1 MSAPVH
7 GSGRISDAIFVDEI
21 GIEIGIH
28 GDYRLKTAY
37 QPIFR
42 RDGGL
47 LLPVAVEGLAI
58 PFRQGRMVPT
68 SALLN
73 DETSEQRS
81 FFETLCRT
89 LNLRNHRNIGLP
101 SLELFFNCDP
111 VVDGDSQR
119 WPGALDSLAHRLGE
133 IELDPAML
141 ICVIT
146 EASSLD
152 HAVLLEQVR
161 EMRRLGMRIAV
172 DDFGSGQSSFERI
185 GLIKP
190 DIVKIDRAWFG
201 RLCEED
207 GTARLFDPIAA
218 TFRQLGAQV
227 LVGGIETAA
236 QLRVAVDGGAD
247 LLQGL
252 LLAPPAL
259 AGTVF
264 DAAPVLIEGLLSQPH
279 KVVPLPGMH
288 QAG

>member
-7 GSGRISDAIFVDEI
+7 GPASVSDAIFMDEI

-42 RDGGL
+42 RDGGML
-47 LLPVAVEGLAI
+47 RPVAVEGLAV

-68 SALLN
+68 STLFN
-73 DETSEQRS
+73 DELSEERS
-81 FFETLCRT
+81 FLETLCRT

-101 SLELFFNCDP
+101 WLELFFSCDP
-111 VVDGDSQR
+111 VTDSDPQR
-119 WPGALDSLAHRLGE
+119 WPGALDSLAHRLRE
-133 IELDPAML
+133 IELDPAKL

-146 EASSLD
+146 EAASLD
-152 HAVLLEQVR
+152 HAVLQEQVS
-161 EMRRLGMRIAV
+161 EMRRLGIRIAI

-185 GLIKP
+185 GLIRP

-218 TFRQLGAQV
+218 AFRHLGAQV
-227 LVGGIETAA
+227 FVGGIETAA

-259 AGTVF
+259 SGTIF
-264 DAAPVLIEGLLSQPH
+264 DEAPVPVEELFARPH
-279 KVVPLPGMH
+279 KVVPLPGKH
-288 QAG
+288 QLG